1 MTNSSPLLWLYVFL
15 HGSRGSCLCFCFSC
29 RRKTNTTEVIHHQY
43 RSCYLH
49 VNFRLGTHA
58 SYTIRTNYRAGGLFS
73 WIYFHMRTLHWRM
86 NSCPCVVLSYN
97 PPLLV
102 IALSQIWFGIINRK
116 MILSLHVSTAFCWC
130 PCTAFLQ
137 GYTQCFSP
145 LTCTRNPDLCFILK
159 PVFILNPLLTLVFV
173 IEQTTQRRPVSAK
186 MS

>member
-15 HGSRGSCLCFCFSC
+15 HDSRGLCLCFCFSC

-43 RSCYLH
+43 RSCYSH
-49 VNFRLGTHA
+49 VNSRLGTHA

-159 PVFILNPLLTLVFV
+159 PVFILNPL
-173 IEQTTQRRPVSAK
+173 
-186 MS
+186 